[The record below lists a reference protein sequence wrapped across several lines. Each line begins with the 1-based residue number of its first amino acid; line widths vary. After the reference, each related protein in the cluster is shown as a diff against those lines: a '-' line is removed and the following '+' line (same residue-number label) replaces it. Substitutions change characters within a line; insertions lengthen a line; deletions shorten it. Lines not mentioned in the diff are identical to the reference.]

1 MTSSSDP
8 RLSVAARDSA
18 GAGAVSSAS
27 ASASASARQM
37 ALDLRQ
43 ACRK

>member
-27 ASASASARQM
+27 ASARSARQM